1 MVRVGWTVSVAV
13 DTLELRAETKKGLKK
28 SIAMV
33 MVMDVV

>member
-13 DTLELRAETKKGLKK
+13 DTLRVQSRNKKGFKK
-28 SIAMV
+28 TIAMV